1 MSDSLQ
7 LDSISLFSDIFCQ
20 VFEASLPWIVFVS
33 FAFWIFSVIF
43 RLLGSILGDRFVL
56 FGGLG
61 SWIKRKFTDLLCKT
75 SWGFKLMY
83 KLGWAEPGVHFFD
96 CGQHCHLCPKFAE
109 CDSELRK
116 SSNN

>member
-20 VFEASLPWIVFVS
+20 LFEVIPPWLWLVFGA
-33 FAFWIFSVIF
+33 FAFFSAF
-43 RLLGSILGDRFVL
+43 NLLLGSILGDRFVL

-75 SWGFKLMY
+75 NWGFKLMY

-109 CDSELRK
+109 CNSELRK
-116 SSNN
+116 SSNT

>member
-7 LDSISLFSDIFCQ
+7 LDSKSLFFDIFCQ
-20 VFEASLPWIVFVS
+20 LFEAFSPWLWLFFGFLLLFSAIKTLLSL
-33 FAFWIFSVIF
+33 
-43 RLLGSILGDRFVL
+43 ILGDRFVL

-75 SWGFKLMY
+75 YWGFKLMY

-96 CGQHCHLCPKFAE
+96 CGQDCHLCPKFAD